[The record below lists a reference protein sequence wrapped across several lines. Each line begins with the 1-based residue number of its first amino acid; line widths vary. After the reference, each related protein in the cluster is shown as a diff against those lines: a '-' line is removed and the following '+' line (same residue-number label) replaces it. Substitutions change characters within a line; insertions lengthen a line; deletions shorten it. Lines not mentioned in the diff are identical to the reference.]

1 MDAQSKIL
9 DEILL
14 PLADQFEA
22 GIPSRWQPIEPASAE
37 EYEPLRQCLA
47 GLMAEGSITQP
58 ADSRAKIYQLTAKGY
73 LTYKTRIAAL
83 RAIPR

>member
-1 MDAQSKIL
+1 MDAQGKIL

-14 PLADQFEA
+14 PLGDQFEA

-47 GLMAEGSITQP
+47 GLLAEGSIIQP
-58 ADSRAKIYQLTAKGY
+58 AGSSAKVYQLTTKGY
-73 LTYKTRIAAL
+73 LTYKS
-83 RAIPR
+83 